1 MNIDKLFRIW
11 SKSQNKYITA
21 SGYQPKTSWKKI
33 AFAIAAAQDLIQ
45 HHGYPKGDL
54 EVHEFEINTVPST
67 IHPV

>member
-1 MNIDKLFRIW
+1 MNIAKLFRIW

-33 AFAIAAAQDLIQ
+33 AFAIGAAEDLIKN
-45 HHGYPKGDL
+45 HGFVKGDL
-54 EVHEFEINTVPST
+54 EVHEFKIETIPSV